1 MKVFGPLKSLLN
13 RLGLLYVRS
22 LCAREY
28 KKQKYLGIN
37 ERPIEFAFVFR
48 QLAECWPKTILDV
61 GTGITALPHLMR
73 TCGFLVT
80 ATDNIKD
87 YWPGGM
93 INRHY
98 HVVNDDIA
106 RTALTGTFD
115 VITCI
120 SVLEHIHE
128 HRAAM
133 KSMYKLLNPGGR
145 LILTCPYNEK
155 TYAPNVYK
163 LPDSSVRDDF
173 PFVTQAF
180 SRKELDSWLSDS
192 AFELLEQEYWQF
204 FAGEFWTCGEK
215 LARPARASR
224 ESRHQLC
231 CLSFEKPAKKTRATS
246 LPSQ

>member
-1 MKVFGPLKSLLN
+1 MKISVPLKSFLN
-13 RLGLLYVRS
+13 RFGMLYVRS

-28 KKQKYLGIN
+28 RKQKYLGIN
-37 ERPIEFAFVFR
+37 ERPIEFAFLFC
-48 QLAECWPKTILDV
+48 QLAKFWPKTILDV
-61 GTGITALPHLMR
+61 GTGMTALPHLMR
-73 TCGFLVT
+73 NCGFLVT

-87 YWPGGM
+87 YWPAGM

-98 HVVNDDIA
+98 HVVNDDIT
-106 RTALTGTFD
+106 RTALTETYD

-120 SVLEHIHE
+120 SVLEHIHD
-128 HRAAM
+128 HREAM

-145 LILTCPYNEK
+145 LILTCPYNEN
-155 TYAPNVYK
+155 TYVPNVYK

-173 PFVTQAF
+173 PFATQAF

-215 LARPARASR
+215 LSYPARVSR
-224 ESRHQLC
+224 EDRHQLC
-231 CLSFEKPAKKTRATS
+231 CLSFIKPANKTRATS
-246 LPSQ
+246 SPAQ